1 MLLLDE
7 VEKAHQDIFGI
18 LLQVMDHSTLTD
30 NAGRKADFRNVI
42 LIMTTNVGS
51 RELSEQPIGFMT
63 DRKGRGGRSIKKHFS
78 PEFRNRL
85 DGIITFNSLDMP
97 VIKMV
102 VDKQINELQAQL
114 TEKKVAVRLTDA
126 VRSWLA
132 VHGYDPNY
140 GARPMRRIIM
150 EKIGDVMSEEIL
162 FGKLSQG
169 GVADI
174 DLKDDELSFVFT
186 GKNETQ

>member
-1 MLLLDE
+1 
-7 VEKAHQDIFGI
+7 
-18 LLQVMDHSTLTD
+18 
-30 NAGRKADFRNVI
+30 
-42 LIMTTNVGS
+42 
-51 RELSEQPIGFMT
+51 MT

-114 TEKKVAVRLTDA
+114 TEKKVTIRLTDA

-174 DLKDDELSFVFT
+174 DLKDDELFFVFT
-186 GKNETQ
+186 GKNETQQ